1 MGTLAAGLSG
11 AHWRDAAVIWDYH
24 RMDHELRPC
33 AAGIALGSNDLGVA
47 TQAARL
53 YHQGWFP
60 VLVLTGAN
68 SPTTVDRFPRGEA
81 THYRERVLELGV
93 PEQAILLEP
102 TATNT
107 GQNISRSRAVLRE
120 AGVPV
125 DSVLL
130 ISKPYMQRRA
140 FATCRQQWPGVTPV
154 CAAQSVDFADYVR
167 AAAGSGHRVIDLM
180 VGDLQRIV
188 EYPKRGF
195 AIAQPVPATVLAA
208 YHRLVEAG
216 FTSRLL
222 AT

>member
-1 MGTLAAGLSG
+1 
-11 AHWRDAAVIWDYH
+11 
-24 RMDHELRPC
+24 MDHDLRPC

-68 SPTTVDRFPRGEA
+68 SATTIARFPRGEA
-81 THYRERVLELGV
+81 THYREHVLELGV
-93 PEQAILLEP
+93 PEQAIQIEP

-107 GQNISRSRAVLRE
+107 GQNISRSRAVLRA

-130 ISKPYMQRRA
+130 VSKPYMQRRS
-140 FATCRQQWPGVTPV
+140 FVTCRRQWPDVTPV
-154 CAAQSVDFADYVR
+154 CAAQSVGFADYAR
-167 AAAGSGHRVIDLM
+167 AAGNGHLVIDHM

-195 AIAQPVPATVLAA
+195 AIAQPVPARVLAA
-208 YHRLVEAG
+208 YQRLVEAG